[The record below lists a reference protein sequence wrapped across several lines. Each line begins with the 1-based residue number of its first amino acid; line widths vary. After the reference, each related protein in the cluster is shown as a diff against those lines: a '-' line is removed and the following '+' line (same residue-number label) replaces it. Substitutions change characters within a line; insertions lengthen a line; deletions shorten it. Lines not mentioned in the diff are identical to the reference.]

1 MKVWEVHA
9 NQGLDALVPVDRP
22 DPQLKAGQVL
32 IKMSAWSL
40 NYRDLLTVKG
50 AYGSKQKFPFVPL
63 SDGVGEVVAISG
75 DVIRVKVGDRVA
87 GIFMQTWL
95 SGDLSA
101 EKSKSALGGAIDG
114 VLAEYVT

>member
-1 MKVWEVHA
+1 MGSSCQSGVRRISAGRSPRSSAQSQAGA
-9 NQGLDALVPVDRP
+9 NQDERLVT
-22 DPQLKAGQVL
+22 
-32 IKMSAWSL
+32 
-40 NYRDLLTVKG
+40 YRDLLTVKG